1 MQALSTAKSG
11 ERYTIK
17 WMLGNQQVMDFLHRH
32 DFCEGNAVDVI
43 QQNNDWMIIGMMDA
57 DLQSDARL
65 QTGSR
70 CKRK

>member
-32 DFCEGNAVDVI
+32 DFCEGNPIDVI
-43 QQNNDWMIIGMMDA
+43 QQNDDWMIIGNDGCRVAIGCEVA
-57 DLQSDARL
+57 DRIQV
-65 QTGSR
+65 
-70 CKRK
+70 

>member
-43 QQNNDWMIIGMMDA
+43 QQNNDWMIIGNDGC
-57 DLQSDARL
+57 RL
-65 QTGSR
+65 AIGCEVTDRIQV
-70 CKRK
+70 